1 MIYKPQGWS
10 LGRRGAGSSVE
21 SFLAPILTGKSR
33 LYFPFELDSR
43 TTGLGVVCT
52 DRGMQ
57 SQFERFRIR
66 NDMEFRYSIRVSDS
80 VGEIRQTNFP
90 SKISVKTNAN
100 GFTSLEVLSK
110 EVLPIRRLNEYL
122 QTEINPENV
131 RLYSLEFP
139 DPLKPSMET
148 LTISIPETPP
158 EGYQ

>member
-1 MIYKPQGWS
+1 
-10 LGRRGAGSSVE
+10 
-21 SFLAPILTGKSR
+21 
-33 LYFPFELDSR
+33 
-43 TTGLGVVCT
+43 
-52 DRGMQ
+52 MQ

-66 NDMEFRYSIRVSDS
+66 NDMEFRYSLRVSDS

-148 LTISIPETPP
+148 LTISIPATPP